1 VTIGLDFKSL
11 GDKAAAAQPMGY
23 GSVPILPNRTLL
35 VDGDGLC
42 YYCAGNDDTDV
53 GTARSNLISKVR
65 RAAEL
70 VGAEHVRVLVT
81 GAGSH
86 KGHRYAIARV
96 KPYQGQRAGSRR
108 PKNWQALRD
117 LLDTGFNGVEIETTY
132 TAEADDLFGW
142 YAYNY
147 PDDVVILTQDKD
159 MRMLPGV
166 HLDWVT
172 NRIHKVEYTN
182 SEVRSEYAMF
192 NRVVSDSVFNDK
204 QYGPKWFWL
213 QMLHGDTADNIPGLP
228 KYSPVLTGKVKPV
241 GEVTA
246 ASLLSG
252 SAYPPGEYPE
262 EVSYWYQSWYKG
274 RWLVEMLEQACLL
287 WMRRDPN
294 RWDDCCEVGGPMY
307 QFTDT
312 GSFPAAYAEI
322 ETRVRQADDLN
333 AIQTQI
339 V

>member
-1 VTIGLDFKSL
+1 
-11 GDKAAAAQPMGY
+11 MGY
-23 GSVPILPNRTLL
+23 GAVPIVPNRILL

-53 GTARSNLISKVR
+53 GTARANLISKVK

-70 VGAEHVRVLVT
+70 VGAEHIKILVT

-108 PKNWQALRD
+108 PKNWEALRE
-117 LLDTGFNGVEIETTY
+117 LLATGFNGVEIETTY

-172 NRIHKVEYTN
+172 NRIHKVEHSLTD
-182 SEVRSEYAMF
+182 VRHEYAMY
-192 NRVVSDSVFNDK
+192 NRNVHDSVFNDK

-213 QMLHGDTADNIPGLP
+213 QMLHGDTADHIPGLP
-228 KYSPVLTGKVKPV
+228 KYLARDSFKPV

-246 ASLLSG
+246 GKLLTI
-252 SAYPPGEYPE
+252 PMIGEGHAKTVAMY
-262 EVSYWYQSWYKG
+262 YRTYYKE
-274 RWLVEMLEQACLL
+274 RALVEMLEQACLL

-294 RWDDCCEVGGPMY
+294 RWDDCCEIGGPMY
-307 QFTDT
+307 QFTDEPD
-312 GSFPAAYAEI
+312 FPAAYAEI

-333 AIQTQI
+333 ALQTQA

>member
-1 VTIGLDFKSL
+1 MESSAFASAIA
-11 GDKAAAAQPMGY
+11 KAAAAQPMGY
-23 GSVPILPNRTLL
+23 GSIPIVPNRILL

-53 GTARSNLISKVR
+53 GTARANLISKVK

-70 VGAEHVRVLVT
+70 VGAQYIKILVT

-117 LLDTGFNGVEIETTY
+117 LLDTGFNGVEVETTY

-172 NRIHKVEYTN
+172 NRIHKVEHSLTD
-182 SEVRSEYAMF
+182 VRHEYAMY
-192 NRVVSDSVFNDK
+192 NRKVHDSVFNDK
-204 QYGPKWFWL
+204 QYGPRWFWL

-228 KYSPVLTGKVKPV
+228 KHLAVNAKGERSLKPV

-246 ASLLSG
+246 TKLLDL
-252 SAYPPGEYPE
+252 YPSPAAGVANEYFKYYN
-262 EVSYWYQSWYKG
+262 S

-294 RWDDCCEVGGPMY
+294 RWDDCCEIGGPMY
-307 QFTDT
+307 QFTDEPD
-312 GSFPAAYAEI
+312 FPKAYAEI

-333 AIQTQI
+333 ALQTQA